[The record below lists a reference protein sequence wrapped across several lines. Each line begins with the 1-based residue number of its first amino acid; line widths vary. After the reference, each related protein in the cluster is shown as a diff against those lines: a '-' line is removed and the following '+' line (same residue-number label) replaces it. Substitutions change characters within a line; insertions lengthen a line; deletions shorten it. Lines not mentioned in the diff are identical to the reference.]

1 MHLKKWGERL
11 ALLRRRLQLRRRRRL
26 LCAQGVSTKICG
38 EWLVIKGGKHEALA
52 PSPRILK
59 KRKRNRKNPQH
70 LQATAQLAQL
80 ALYYFY
86 APF

>member
-11 ALLRRRLQLRRRRRL
+11 ALLRRLQLRRRRRL
-26 LCAQGVSTKICG
+26 LCAQGVPTKIYG
-38 EWLVIKGGKHEALA
+38 EWLVIEGGKHEALT

-59 KRKRNRKNPQH
+59 KRKCTRKNPQH

-80 ALYYFY
+80 ALCYFY

>member
-26 LCAQGVSTKICG
+26 LCAQGVPTKIYG
-38 EWLVIKGGKHEALA
+38 EWLVIEGGKHEALA
-52 PSPRILK
+52 LSPRILK
-59 KRKRNRKNPQH
+59 KRKRNRKNPRR